1 MKKRT
6 FIIPH
11 IGELD
16 KPVLKVLKEHPEW
29 WGGVDLEDLLH
40 TDFYDVISD
49 TGDLVGFFDNAHW
62 LNTDGTSECVLCCV
76 YVYEEYRKQG
86 IFKKMV
92 KYTIDHNTTVN
103 LITIG
108 AMDGNDLAHTIYN
121 KMFRYSH
128 HDDEAEGDF
137 YIIRDRRP

>member
-40 TDFYDVISD
+40 TDFCHRCRI
-49 TGDLVGFFDNAHW
+49 
-62 LNTDGTSECVLCCV
+62 
-76 YVYEEYRKQG
+76 
-86 IFKKMV
+86 
-92 KYTIDHNTTVN
+92 
-103 LITIG
+103 
-108 AMDGNDLAHTIYN
+108 
-121 KMFRYSH
+121 
-128 HDDEAEGDF
+128 
-137 YIIRDRRP
+137 